1 MQLAAQVDHIFH
13 LSIRATKTMTK
24 HHMARLSELTTGT
37 ASATTATA
45 VVQVEVPVVAR
56 MVRSRGMTCLDPF
69 DAHYGH
75 FEICQEQPLTSF
87 EDNEAYIQAGLC
99 CSCSVEK

>member
-1 MQLAAQVDHIFH
+1 
-13 LSIRATKTMTK
+13 MTK
-24 HHMARLSELTTGT
+24 HTTHMARISQHWSNT
-37 ASATTATA
+37 ATTATA

-75 FEICQEQPLTSF
+75 FEICQEHLLTSF
-87 EDNEAYIQAGLC
+87 EENKAHIQAGLC

>member
-1 MQLAAQVDHIFH
+1 MQLAAQVEHNFH
-13 LSIRATKTMTK
+13 LITKATKTMTK
-24 HHMARLSELTTGT
+24 HTTHMARISEHWSNT
-37 ASATTATA
+37 ATTATA

-75 FEICQEQPLTSF
+75 FEICQ
-87 EDNEAYIQAGLC
+87 N
-99 CSCSVEK
+99 